1 MLCERCG
8 KHEANVHITKNING
22 KVTEMNLCSECADR
36 SGEMISFDGMFR
48 DFFSSIMPAR
58 ARRFDYRTPYAL
70 NEYAGCEDCL
80 EEDERPAAMQPE
92 EKKEDEKEKKLADL
106 RQQIKLA
113 VLNEEYEKAAELR
126 AQIRALEKGQEAQ

>member
-22 KVTEMNLCSECADR
+22 KVTEMNLCSECANR

-58 ARRFDYRTPYAL
+58 ARRFDYRQPYLL

-80 EEDERPAAMQPE
+80 EDREAQPADAQ
-92 EKKEDEKEKKLADL
+92 EKKEETKEDKIAEL
-106 RQQIKLA
+106 RQQIQLA
-113 VLNEEYEKAAELR
+113 VMNEEYEKAAELR
-126 AQIRALEKGQEAQ
+126 DKIKALESGEEAQ

>member
-22 KVTEMNLCSECADR
+22 KVTEMNLCSECANK

-58 ARRFDYRTPYAL
+58 ARRFDYRQPYML

-80 EEDERPAAMQPE
+80 EDEETPVKEETEPE
-92 EKKEDEKEKKLADL
+92 QDSKEKKIAEL
-106 RQQIKLA
+106 RHQIELA
-113 VLNEEYEKAAELR
+113 VASEEYEKAAELR
-126 AQIRALEKGQEAQ
+126 DQIRALENGQEAQ